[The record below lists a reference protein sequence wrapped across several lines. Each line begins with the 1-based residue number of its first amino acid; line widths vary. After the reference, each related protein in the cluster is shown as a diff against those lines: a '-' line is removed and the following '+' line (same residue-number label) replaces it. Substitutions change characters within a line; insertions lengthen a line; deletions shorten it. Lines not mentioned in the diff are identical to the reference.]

1 MSITRIYK
9 GSNAELIA
17 HKKNRVITIILLAF
31 AGVIYGLGT
40 SSRGDNVNPSGLGVF
55 IYFAALVPLFSC
67 CTAVFK
73 DMHDIPTADVQMSMP
88 LSSAERYFSRLLTI
102 CRIWLI
108 PFFISAAGAFLLS
121 AMFAG
126 THYSYDYYDRMDYSR
141 TYHPEVLMT
150 YNLHMLL
157 WFMAAVLFIIAVT
170 VVCQCCIGAKA
181 ESKYLSVMM
190 MIALSIFAPALYF
203 YISDNFAD
211 IQTSGEPFIYSLW
224 TFSAL
229 AVEFDSVR
237 DTVLMF
243 VNCLISLGIIY
254 CGMFIC
260 QKRDARSVGKPIVF
274 PLFFEVIMAVTLTLF
289 FVMFHADWDSFVV
302 MFLAWL
308 GSIIL
313 RIVVSRKK
321 FSFAKIGIWTGMFI
335 GYYVIFLLFMYI
347 AFLTGG
353 FGAITKTPAPS
364 EYEGVG
370 ATIDIE
376 IVECRTIYWYNEY
389 ENEELID
396 SRFELSLSGGN
407 KEKLRS
413 FVDKISRTA
422 SRQPRI
428 NGLFSHQMFGTDN
441 PSGIYKCSVNVG
453 VSDEYYDNGSY
464 RYGNSIYRANFY
476 LNRSDAEELAR
487 LAKELE
493 IGYSN

>member
-1 MSITRIYK
+1 MSFTRIYK

-17 HKKNRVITIILLAF
+17 HKKTRIITIILLAF
-31 AGVIYGLGT
+31 AGVIYGLDT
-40 SSRGDNVNPSGLGVF
+40 SSRGDNVNPSVLGVF
-55 IYFAALVPLFSC
+55 MYFAAIVPLFSC

-102 CRIWLI
+102 CRIWFI

-126 THYSYDYYDRMDYSR
+126 THYSYDRYDLMDYSR
-141 TYHPEVLMT
+141 TYHPQVLMT

-157 WFMAAVLFIIAVT
+157 WFLAAVLFIIAVT

-181 ESKYLSVMM
+181 ESKYLPVMLM
-190 MIALSIFAPALYF
+190 TALSVFAPAMYF
-203 YISDNFAD
+203 FITNRFAGV
-211 IQTSGEPFIYSLW
+211 QTSGEPFIYSLW

-229 AVEFDSVR
+229 GVDFDSVR
-237 DTVLMF
+237 DTVLMI
-243 VNCLISLGIIY
+243 VNCLISLGVIF
-254 CGMFIC
+254 CGQFIC
-260 QKRDARSVGKPIVF
+260 MRRDARTVGKPIVF
-274 PLFFEVIMAVTLTLF
+274 PLFFEMIMFVTLTLF
-289 FVMFHADWDSFVV
+289 FLLFHTDWDSFVV

-313 RIVVSRKK
+313 RIVVSRKN
-321 FSFAKIGIWTGMFI
+321 FSFAKIGIWTGMFV

-376 IVECRTIYWYNEY
+376 IEEFRTVYWYDGYEY
-389 ENEELID
+389 EKLIN
-396 SRFELSLSGGN
+396 SKFELPLSGGN

-413 FVDKISRTA
+413 FIDNISRTG
-422 SRQPRI
+422 SRQSRI
-428 NGLFSHQMFGTDN
+428 NGLFSHQMFGTAM
-441 PSGIYKCSVNVG
+441 PSGIYNCTVNVR
-453 VSDEYYDNGSY
+453 VTDEYYDDGSY
-464 RYGNSIYRANFY
+464 RYGNSIYRAEFY
-476 LNRSDAEELAR
+476 LTRSDGEKLAQLAEELSR
-487 LAKELE
+487 GK
-493 IGYSN
+493 

>member
-1 MSITRIYK
+1 MSFTRIYK

-17 HKKNRVITIILLAF
+17 HKKTRVITIILLAF

-40 SSRGDNVNPSGLGVF
+40 SSRGDYVNPSALGVF
-55 IYFAALVPLFSC
+55 MYFAALVPLFSC

-126 THYSYDYYDRMDYSR
+126 THYSYDHYDRLEYSR
-141 TYHPEVLMT
+141 IYHPEVLMV

-181 ESKYLSVMM
+181 ESKYLPVMM
-190 MIALSIFAPALYF
+190 MTALSIFTPAIYSF
-203 YISDNFAD
+203 IVYGFAD

-237 DTVLMF
+237 DTILMM
-243 VNCLISLGIIY
+243 VNCLISLGVIF
-254 CGMFIC
+254 CGQFIC
-260 QKRDARSVGKPIVF
+260 KRRDARTVGKPIVF
-274 PLFFEVIMAVTLTLF
+274 PLFFEVIMLITLTLF
-289 FVMFHADWDSFVV
+289 FVLFHADWESFVV

-313 RIVVSRKK
+313 RIVVSRKN

-376 IVECRTIYWYNEY
+376 IVECRTRYWYDGY

-396 SRFELSLSGGN
+396 SRFELPLSGGN
-407 KEKLRS
+407 KEKLQS
-413 FVDKISRTA
+413 FVDNISRTA
-422 SRQPRI
+422 SRQSRI
-428 NGLFSHQMFGTDN
+428 NGLFSNQMFGTDM
-441 PSGIYKCSVNVG
+441 PSGIYNCSVNVG
-453 VSDEYYDNGSY
+453 VTDEYNDDGSY
-464 RYGNSIYRANFY
+464 RYGYTIYRAEFN
-476 LNRSDAEELAR
+476 LTRSDGEKLAQLAEELSR
-487 LAKELE
+487 
-493 IGYSN
+493 GY

>member
-1 MSITRIYK
+1 MSFTRIYK

-17 HKKNRVITIILLAF
+17 HKKTRVITIILLAF

-40 SSRGDNVNPSGLGVF
+40 SSRGDHVNPSALGVF
-55 IYFAALVPLFSC
+55 MYFAALVPLFSC

-126 THYSYDYYDRMDYSR
+126 THYSYDHYDRLEYSR
-141 TYHPEVLMT
+141 TYHPEVLMV

-181 ESKYLSVMM
+181 ESKYLPVMM
-190 MIALSIFAPALYF
+190 MTALSIFTPAIYSF
-203 YISDNFAD
+203 IVYGFAD

-237 DTVLMF
+237 DTILMM
-243 VNCLISLGIIY
+243 VNCLISLGVIF
-254 CGMFIC
+254 CGQFIC
-260 QKRDARSVGKPIVF
+260 KRRDARTVGKPIVF
-274 PLFFEVIMAVTLTLF
+274 PLFFEVIMFITLTLF
-289 FVMFHADWDSFVV
+289 FVLFHADWESFVV

-313 RIVVSRKK
+313 RIVVSRKN

-376 IVECRTIYWYNEY
+376 IVECRTRYWYDGY

-396 SRFELSLSGGN
+396 SRFELPLSGGN
-407 KEKLRS
+407 KEKLQS
-413 FVDKISRTA
+413 FVDNISRTA

-428 NGLFSHQMFGTDN
+428 NGLFSNQMFGTDK
-441 PSGIYKCSVNVG
+441 PSGIYNCSVNVG
-453 VSDEYYDNGSY
+453 VTDEYNEDGSY
-464 RYGNSIYRANFY
+464 RYGYTIYRAEFN
-476 LNRSDAEELAR
+476 LTRSDGEKLAQLAEELSR
-487 LAKELE
+487 
-493 IGYSN
+493 GY

>member
-1 MSITRIYK
+1 MSFTRIYK

-17 HKKNRVITIILLAF
+17 HKKTRVITIILLAF
-31 AGVIYGLGT
+31 AGVIYGLNT

-55 IYFAALVPLFSC
+55 MYFAALVPLFSC

-126 THYSYDYYDRMDYSR
+126 THYSYDSYDIRDYSR
-141 TYHPEVLMT
+141 TYHPEVLMA

-157 WFMAAVLFIIAVT
+157 WFLAAVLFIIAVT

-181 ESKYLSVMM
+181 ESKYLPVMLM
-190 MIALSIFAPALYF
+190 TALSVFAPAMYYF
-203 YISDNFAD
+203 ITDSFAD
-211 IQTSGEPFIYSLW
+211 VHTSGEPFIYSLW

-229 AVEFDSVR
+229 AVDFDSVR
-237 DTVLMF
+237 DTVLMI
-243 VNCLISLGIIY
+243 VNCLISLGVIY
-254 CGMFIC
+254 CGQFIC
-260 QKRDARSVGKPIVF
+260 QRRDARTVGKPIVF

-289 FVMFHADWDSFVV
+289 FVLFHTDWDSFVV

-313 RIVVSRKK
+313 RIVVSRKN
-321 FSFAKIGIWTGMFI
+321 FSFAKIGIWSAMFV

-353 FGAITKTPAPS
+353 FGTIAKTPSPS

-370 ATIDIE
+370 ANVE
-376 IVECRTIYWYNEY
+376 IYIKETWTPYHYSNDY
-389 ENEELID
+389 EEFIN
-396 SRFELSLSGGN
+396 SGFELALNSGN
-407 KEKLRS
+407 KEKLQS
-413 FVDKISRTA
+413 FVDDISRTA
-422 SRQPRI
+422 SRQARV
-428 NGLFSHQMFGTDN
+428 NGLFSYQMFGGEIQ
-441 PSGIYKCSVNVG
+441 SGTYKCSVNVR
-453 VSDEYYDNGSY
+453 VTDEYYDDGSY
-464 RYGNSIYRANFY
+464 RYGDTIYRAEFY

-493 IGYSN
+493 MGYSN

>member
-1 MSITRIYK
+1 MSFTRIYK

-17 HKKNRVITIILLAF
+17 HKKTRVITIILLAF

-40 SSRGDNVNPSGLGVF
+40 SSRGDHVNPSALGVF
-55 IYFAALVPLFSC
+55 MYFAALVPLFSC

-126 THYSYDYYDRMDYSR
+126 THYSYDYYDRMEYSR
-141 TYHPEVLMT
+141 TYHPEVLMV

-157 WFMAAVLFIIAVT
+157 WFLAAVLFIIAVT

-181 ESKYLSVMM
+181 ESKYLPVMLM
-190 MIALSIFAPALYF
+190 TALSIFTPAIYSF
-203 YISDNFAD
+203 IVYGFAD

-229 AVEFDSVR
+229 AVEFDNVR
-237 DTVLMF
+237 DTILMM
-243 VNCLISLGIIY
+243 VNCLISLGVIF
-254 CGMFIC
+254 CGQFIC
-260 QKRDARSVGKPIVF
+260 KSRDARTVGKPIVF
-274 PLFFEVIMAVTLTLF
+274 PLFFEMIMFITLTLF
-289 FVMFHADWDSFVV
+289 FLMFHADWESFVV

-313 RIVVSRKK
+313 RIVVSRKN
-321 FSFAKIGIWTGMFI
+321 FSFAKIGIWTGLFI
-335 GYYVIFLLFMYI
+335 GYYILFLLFMYI

-370 ATIDIE
+370 ASVNICIE
-376 IVECRTIYWYNEY
+376 ECRTSYQYTGY
-389 ENEELID
+389 DNEELIN
-396 SRFELSLSGGN
+396 SRFELGLSGGN
-407 KEKLRS
+407 KEKLQS
-413 FVDKISRTA
+413 FVDNISRTA

-428 NGLFSHQMFGTDN
+428 NGLFSHQMFGNDM
-441 PSGIYKCSVNVG
+441 PSGIYNCSVNIG
-453 VSDEYYDNGSY
+453 VTDEYYDDGSF
-464 RYGNSIYRANFY
+464 RYGNTIYRADFY
-476 LNRSDAEELAR
+476 LNRSDAEK
-487 LAKELE
+487 LAKLAEELSR
-493 IGYSN
+493 GY

>member
-1 MSITRIYK
+1 MSFTRIYK

-17 HKKNRVITIILLAF
+17 HKKTRIITIILLAF
-31 AGVIYGLGT
+31 AGVIYGLDT
-40 SSRGDNVNPSGLGVF
+40 SSRGDNVNPSALGVF
-55 IYFAALVPLFSC
+55 MYFAALVPLFSC

-126 THYSYDYYDRMDYSR
+126 THYSYDYYDRMEYSR
-141 TYHPEVLMT
+141 TYHPEVLMV
-150 YNLHMLL
+150 YDLHMLL
-157 WFMAAVLFIIAVT
+157 WFLAAVLFIIAVT

-181 ESKYLSVMM
+181 ESKYLPVMLM
-190 MIALSIFAPALYF
+190 TALSIFTPAIYTF
-203 YISDNFAD
+203 VIYGFAD

-229 AVEFDSVR
+229 SVDFDSVR
-237 DTVLMF
+237 DTILMI
-243 VNCLISLGIIY
+243 VNCLISLGVIY
-254 CGMFIC
+254 CGQFIC
-260 QKRDARSVGKPIVF
+260 QRRDARTVGKPIVF
-274 PLFFEVIMAVTLTLF
+274 PLFFEVIMFVTLTLF
-289 FVMFHADWDSFVV
+289 FVLFHTDWESFVV

-313 RIVVSRKK
+313 RIVVSRKN
-321 FSFAKIGIWTGMFI
+321 FSFAKIGIWTGMFV
-335 GYYVIFLLFMYI
+335 GYYVVFLLFMYI

-353 FGAITKTPAPS
+353 FGVISKTPAPS

-376 IVECRTIYWYNEY
+376 IVECRTRYWYDGY
-389 ENEELID
+389 ENEKFID
-396 SRFELSLSGGN
+396 SGFELSLFGGN
-407 KEKLRS
+407 KERLQS
-413 FVDKISRTA
+413 FVDNISRTA

-428 NGLFSHQMFGTDN
+428 NGLFSHQMFGNDM
-441 PSGIYKCSVNVG
+441 PSGTYNCSVNVR
-453 VSDEYYDNGSY
+453 VTDEYYDDGSY
-464 RYGNSIYRANFY
+464 RYGDTIYRAEFY
-476 LNRSDAEELAR
+476 LDRSDAEELAKI
-487 LAKELE
+487 AAELE
-493 IGYSN
+493 RGY

>member
-1 MSITRIYK
+1 MISFTRIYK

-17 HKKNRVITIILLAF
+17 HKKTRVITIILLAF
-31 AGVIYGLGT
+31 AGVIYGLDT

-126 THYSYDYYDRMDYSR
+126 THYSYDHYDRMDYSR
-141 TYHPEVLMT
+141 TYHPEVLIV

-181 ESKYLSVMM
+181 ESKYLPVMLM
-190 MIALSIFAPALYF
+190 TALSIFAPAMYYF
-203 YISDNFAD
+203 ITDSFAD
-211 IQTSGEPFIYSLW
+211 VHTSGEPFIYSLW

-229 AVEFDSVR
+229 AVDFDSVR
-237 DTVLMF
+237 DTVLMI
-243 VNCLISLGIIY
+243 VNCLISLGVIY

-260 QKRDARSVGKPIVF
+260 QRRDARTVGKPIVF

-289 FVMFHADWDSFVV
+289 FVMFHTDWDSFVV

-313 RIVVSRKK
+313 RIVVSRKN
-321 FSFAKIGIWTGMFI
+321 FSFAKIGIWTGMFV
-335 GYYVIFLLFMYI
+335 GYYVVFLLFMYV
-347 AFLTGG
+347 AFLTGS

-364 EYEGVG
+364 EYEGYRASVD
-370 ATIDIE
+370 IDIE
-376 IVECRTIYWYNEY
+376 ESWTTFHSGSNDY
-389 ENEELID
+389 EELID
-396 SRFELSLSGGN
+396 TNFDLILNSGN
-407 KEKLRS
+407 KEKLQS
-413 FVDKISRTA
+413 FVDSIAYSA
-422 SRQPRI
+422 SRQSRI
-428 NGLFSHQMFGTDN
+428 NCLFSRQMFGGSVLPGT
-441 PSGIYKCSVNVG
+441 YYCSVNVR
-453 VSDEYYDNGSY
+453 VTDEYDEDYGY
-464 RYGNSIYRANFY
+464 RYGDTIYRAKFY
-476 LNRSDAEELAR
+476 LNRSDAEN
-487 LAKELE
+487 LAKLAEELNA
-493 IGYSN
+493 GY